1 MKRIITIIIEGQYTG
16 DLNSKNEYIFISKKE
31 PQEDLKCKWLQI
43 NYEDPEELIKTIQII
58 KMDFEKIDEIQII
71 YNNQKLNMLSY
82 QYDYEFL
89 KNLYLNQTAN
99 IIFLINLMVSLF
111 NKKILINI
119 NSGDFS
125 HYQAHNK
132 NWYNSICLYLDSL
145 KKDLVPKI
153 EITLSIKNTEGIA
166 L

>member
-132 NWYNSICLYLDSL
+132 N
-145 KKDLVPKI
+145 
-153 EITLSIKNTEGIA
+153 
-166 L
+166 

>member
-1 MKRIITIIIEGQYTG
+1 
-16 DLNSKNEYIFISKKE
+16 
-31 PQEDLKCKWLQI
+31 
-43 NYEDPEELIKTIQII
+43 
-58 KMDFEKIDEIQII
+58 MDFEKIDEIQII

-119 NSGDFS
+119 
-125 HYQAHNK
+125 
-132 NWYNSICLYLDSL
+132 L
-145 KKDLVPKI
+145 KKKGSHPLVTPPPLKQENKPI
-153 EITLSIKNTEGIA
+153 LNLCLSYTDDNPV
-166 L
+166 